1 MSSTLPST
9 ITDEAR
15 ARAPISSAT
24 VVGVGVV
31 CLVLPT
37 VFTGTRVYTRFTV
50 YQQFWWDDLHLED
63 DPAADYKRY
72 LELFQDLQM
81 VARTSMFLAKL
92 SILLLYIRL
101 FFPKGVSRSLFW
113 WVIQAVVWLNF
124 LYTVGLIL
132 AIALQCVP
140 YHKPYGTTCENQ
152 YMVLIS
158 ASIINIISDLLVLVI
173 PMASLW
179 RLNMSRKRKWA
190 VWALFAFG
198 TLAPMASIARLAY
211 QIPLADGKD
220 TTVIYMIVVLL
231 ALVEQVIAVIAGNAP
246 VVSAWFIRIFVKRG
260 NRDAAISPGAAA
272 NVPRTITQR
281 FWPDREGGKET
292 PQERRLRKWK
302 RSGASDPYPI
312 TITTRGLIELLVTFG
327 QLQLHGVHLGRLDLE
342 LSVALQHQDVA
353 ALLPVVGDE
362 VQVVRGDAN
371 ALQVVRLAEA
381 DQGAADVL
389 KGEGGL
395 VLADLKQALART
407 VGPYRHAEVLGA
419 RSK

>member
-1 MSSTLPST
+1 M
-9 ITDEAR
+9 
-15 ARAPISSAT
+15 
-24 VVGVGVV
+24 V
-31 CLVLPT
+31 CLILPT

-50 YQQFWWDDLHLED
+50 YQQFWWDDWSMVLAWMGTVALCTLIIMMMQHGGGLHLED

-113 WVIQAVVWLNF
+113 WVIQAVIWLNF

-231 ALVEQVIAVIAGNAP
+231 ALAEQVIAVIAGNAP
-246 VVSAWFIRIFVKRG
+246 VVSAWFIRLFVNRG

-312 TITTRGLIELLVTFG
+312 TITTVRTTASQEALDPGCKT
-327 QLQLHGVHLGRLDLE
+327 LGDAESGGRSEAWE
-342 LSVALQHQDVA
+342 LSERASTA
-353 ALLPVVGDE
+353 AGTNN
-362 VQVVRGDAN
+362 DAHS
-371 ALQVVRLAEA
+371 LR
-381 DQGAADVL
+381 
-389 KGEGGL
+389 
-395 VLADLKQALART
+395 
-407 VGPYRHAEVLGA
+407 
-419 RSK
+419 